1 MDWLP
6 LFSTYETYLI
16 ANPLTVPLTSSFLA
30 RKLSRIRSAWWWTGA
45 LCAVDEGGTTRDD
58 RTGGRMMD
66 KRKRA
71 KSWPWRLFI
80 FQTAGGPPQRKAKIR
95 TSLHVWSGQEKNVL
109 KAIVSAERIER
120 KNYITKRLRRMV
132 LLKLNGWGWTLFTI
146 FKLLY
151 AICEAFTFFKAP
163 PARVLSIPFIM
174 RILKHKYWKIVGNVL
189 TMYIFYLF

>member
-1 MDWLP
+1 MNWC
-6 LFSTYETYLI
+6 T
-16 ANPLTVPLTSSFLA
+16 
-30 RKLSRIRSAWWWTGA
+30 
-45 LCAVDEGGTTRDD
+45 LCGRWRRHHAGWPDGRTDD
-58 RTGGRMMD
+58 GQT
-66 KRKRA
+66 KES

-95 TSLHVWSGQEKNVL
+95 TSLHVWSGQEKKNVL